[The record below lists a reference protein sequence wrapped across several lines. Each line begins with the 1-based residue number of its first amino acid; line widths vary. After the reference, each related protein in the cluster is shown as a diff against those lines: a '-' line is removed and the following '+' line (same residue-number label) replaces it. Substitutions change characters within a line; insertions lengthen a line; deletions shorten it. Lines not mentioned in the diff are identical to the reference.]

1 MPQLGTE
8 IILHLGAGCPALPD
22 EFNSSRES
30 QKQSR
35 AVLEERLGTG
45 AELGLSFLGGAVPS
59 FFEHLLG
66 MHGSN
71 GSTRATE
78 DSEARAVAELVER
91 ALSNGNDD
99 LTK

>member
-1 MPQLGTE
+1 
-8 IILHLGAGCPALPD
+8 
-22 EFNSSRES
+22 
-30 QKQSR
+30 
-35 AVLEERLGTG
+35 
-45 AELGLSFLGGAVPS
+45 VPS